1 MDVNENTKR
10 LLRLSQVIAP
20 DGPIPVGKSTWW
32 SGVASGRF
40 PQPIKLGPRITVWRA
55 EDIDALIQNG
65 PSEEGEV
72 V

>member
-1 MDVNENTKR
+1 MDVNEKTKR